1 VTLAVMFA
9 TAGKNKSA
17 RSSAG
22 LGRDPLAGPA
32 ELKMRVTGGDGPA
45 IKAHG
50 LAKRYGKQQALAG
63 IDLVVRR
70 GEVFG
75 FLGPNGAGKT
85 TTLRILATLT
95 RPDAGTARV
104 LGHDVVVE
112 ADAVR
117 ERVAL
122 TGQLASLDEGLTGQ
136 ENLLMVG
143 RLRGLSR
150 RSARQRAE
158 VLVETFGLN
167 AASRRPVRGYS
178 GGMRRRLDIAA
189 SLVVTPEL
197 LFLDEPTTG
206 LDPRSR
212 TQVWGLVR
220 EIATA
225 GTTVLLTTQ
234 YLEEADQLAERI
246 AVIDGGRIVA
256 EGTSAQ
262 LKAKVGSAGL
272 HVRVLD
278 RRQRPEAQAVLGT
291 ALGTVVH
298 LLPDPYALSARLSP
312 EVEPT
317 ELGALVGRAM
327 SELSRAQVALAEIAL
342 GHATLDEAFLALT
355 GRPSAEFSTEEEDV
369 DQ

>member
-1 VTLAVMFA
+1 MAVTVAH
-9 TAGKNKSA
+9 
-17 RSSAG
+17 
-22 LGRDPLAGPA
+22 
-32 ELKMRVTGGDGPA
+32 GPA
-45 IKAHG
+45 IEARG
-50 LAKRYGKQQALAG
+50 LVKRYGKLQALAG

-95 RPDAGTARV
+95 RPDGGTARL
-104 LGHDVVVE
+104 LGHDVVGE
-112 ADAVR
+112 AEAVR
-117 ERVAL
+117 ARIAL

-136 ENLLMVG
+136 ENLLLVG

-150 RSARQRAE
+150 RASRQRAE
-158 VLVETFGLN
+158 ALAELFELRD
-167 AASRRPVRGYS
+167 ASRRLVRGYS

-206 LDPRSR
+206 LDPHSRS
-212 TQVWGLVR
+212 QVWGLVR
-220 EIATA
+220 EIAAA

-246 AVIDGGRIVA
+246 AVVDGGRIVA

-262 LKAKVGSAGL
+262 LKAKVGAGGI
-272 HVRVLD
+272 HVRLLD
-278 RRQRPEAQAVLGT
+278 RRQRPEAQAVLGA

-298 LLPDPYALSARLSP
+298 LLPDPHALSARFPP
-312 EVEPT
+312 ELQPT
-317 ELGALVGRAM
+317 EVGALVGRAM
-327 SELSRAQVALAEIAL
+327 TELSRAHVAVAEIAL
-342 GHATLDEAFLALT
+342 GHPSLDEAFLALT
-355 GRPSAEFSTEEEDV
+355 GRPGAGSSTDQEDAN
-369 DQ
+369 Q